1 MNKILFVLFLLIN
14 TVVYSQQRATTSDG
28 RVVILN
34 ENGTWKFEEEI
45 GEPTA
50 ISFTPEGKCEFWITS
65 KSDKVEGIDYK
76 INKETFFFSKNFKN
90 KNVGIGLVNSNGQ
103 INLRFYLSKGC
114 LEEKSRIVFL
124 FEDSTR
130 LELTTSNKANCKG
143 YASISLN
150 DNSIINDL
158 ITKKIN
164 VVRIY
169 TKEGFIEQSPGLK
182 EQGQFSN
189 VLYCLLSK

>member
-14 TVVYSQQRATTSDG
+14 TVVYSQQRATTSDR

-45 GEPTA
+45 VEPTT
-50 ISFTPEGKCEFWITS
+50 ISFTPEGKCDFWVTS

-76 INKETFFFSKNFKN
+76 INRETIFFSNNFKN
-90 KNVGIGLVNSNGQ
+90 KNVGIGIVNSNGK
-103 INLRFYLSKGC
+103 INLKFYLSKGC

-143 YASISLN
+143 NASISLN
-150 DNSIINDL
+150 DKSIINDL
-158 ITKKIN
+158 ITKEIN
-164 VVRIY
+164 IVRIY
-169 TKEGFIEQSPGLK
+169 TKDGFIEQSPSLK

-189 VLYCLLSK
+189 LLYCISAK